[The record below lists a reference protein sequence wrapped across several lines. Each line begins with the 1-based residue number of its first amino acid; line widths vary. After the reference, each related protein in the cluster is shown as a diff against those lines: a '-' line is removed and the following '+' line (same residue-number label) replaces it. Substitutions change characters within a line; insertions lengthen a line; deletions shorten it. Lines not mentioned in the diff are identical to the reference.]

1 MHFQGRHLKQVSIPS
16 DNFAKL
22 TVYTDA
28 TQDSMVANVSKHSHS
43 PYSIILLFAFFFQF
57 WDYYCFYLNLLLE
70 INYYTSH

>member
-43 PYSIILLFAFFFQF
+43 PYSIILLFAFFFSI
-57 WDYYCFYLNLLLE
+57 LRLLLFLFE
-70 INYYTSH
+70 FAARD